1 MIPIFKIQKEKN
13 NLVFRCLK
21 NLVLIKL
28 SIDDIKKEN
37 TNDGIIDITECV
49 NTAFYMIYDNKSM
62 NIGNGKIKEIYKLN
76 KEAICDRLFKIFAD

>member
-37 TNDGIIDITECV
+37 TNDGIIDITGCV
-49 NTAFYMIYDNKSM
+49 NTAFYMIYNNKSM
-62 NIGNGKIKEIYKLN
+62 DVANGILKEIIKN
-76 KEAICDRLFKIFAD
+76 DETSIRERLMQIFSK